1 MIRGGPPQVPASFK
15 IGCDASNLY
24 VAVTCREPD
33 MKSVRASGTQRD
45 DTNVWLDDAVEVI
58 LKTPKHKYYQLAVN
72 ANGALVDVDRL
83 QGLQGITWDSKA
95 TAAAIKGTD
104 SWTVEMSIP
113 WKDIEGDNPTADQ
126 PWHIN
131 VCRNRPRDK
140 DSEGSIFVPCGKPT
154 FHNTDKTSALIVKEP
169 TGEE

>member
-1 MIRGGPPQVPASFK
+1 
-15 IGCDASNLY
+15 
-24 VAVTCREPD
+24 

-169 TGEE
+169 TGEG